1 MNLWSQARRRTHHQG
16 RGQRALCQE
25 VYQTTHHRRE
35 SSRRPSHRTGVG
47 ISPTRLSRTRHEA
60 NAPACTITLSK
71 KESRTKV
78 AKNCTKSLYSQV
90 SVKIFDK
97 VKQSHLS
104 VSQSQLKLGE
114 KSPKKKP

>member
-1 MNLWSQARRRTHHQG
+1 MITPVV
-16 RGQRALCQE
+16 ALQ
-25 VYQTTHHRRE
+25 VM
-35 SSRRPSHRTGVG
+35 
-47 ISPTRLSRTRHEA
+47 
-60 NAPACTITLSK
+60 LSK
-71 KESRTKV
+71 KESHTKV
-78 AKNCTKSLYSQV
+78 AKNCMKSLYSQV

>member
-1 MNLWSQARRRTHHQG
+1 MTEVCHIFFTFVVRQTGPLGYPPADHAVRKFLADIDNDVDMDSLSYI
-16 RGQRALCQE
+16 RAQHFLN
-25 VYQTTHHRRE
+25 VLFR
-35 SSRRPSHRTGVG
+35 V
-47 ISPTRLSRTRHEA
+47 
-60 NAPACTITLSK
+60 TLSK

-104 VSQSQLKLGE
+104 VSQSQLKLRE

>member
-1 MNLWSQARRRTHHQG
+1 MSSQLTSLIPVFDSSNWSIWSKVMTTFMLQGLWG
-16 RGQRALCQE
+16 YVEG
-25 VYQTTHHRRE
+25 
-35 SSRRPSHRTGVG
+35 
-47 ISPTRLSRTRHEA
+47 
-60 NAPACTITLSK
+60 TIAVPVIAAGLPLVTLSK

-104 VSQSQLKLGE
+104 VSQSQLKLEE
-114 KSPKKKP
+114 KSPKKKALTRILSDNMI

>member
-1 MNLWSQARRRTHHQG
+1 MTLGPVRRKESGSGSQSDNAPGWGNEVPRSNNTSALNLLSLLGPKINTTFFV
-16 RGQRALCQE
+16 L
-25 VYQTTHHRRE
+25 VY
-35 SSRRPSHRTGVG
+35 SSRAMTNV
-47 ISPTRLSRTRHEA
+47 
-60 NAPACTITLSK
+60 TLSK

-97 VKQSHLS
+97 VKQSHLL

>member
-1 MNLWSQARRRTHHQG
+1 MSSQLTSLIPVFDSSNWSIWSKVMTTFMLQGLWG
-16 RGQRALCQE
+16 YVEG
-25 VYQTTHHRRE
+25 
-35 SSRRPSHRTGVG
+35 
-47 ISPTRLSRTRHEA
+47 
-60 NAPACTITLSK
+60 TIAVPVIAAGLPLVTLSK

-104 VSQSQLKLGE
+104 VSQSQLKLRE